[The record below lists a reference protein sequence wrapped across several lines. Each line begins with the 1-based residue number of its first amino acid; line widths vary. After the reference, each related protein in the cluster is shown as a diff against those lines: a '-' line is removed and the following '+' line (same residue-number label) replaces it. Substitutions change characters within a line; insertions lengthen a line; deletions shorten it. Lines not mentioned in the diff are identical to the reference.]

1 MLGCAWA
8 GTCDQGVN
16 GTDAIGKYVQTT
28 IHLQSQGVPL
38 TERIRKYQDRPV
50 SLFSVTYEA
59 AAPKPV
65 VAFPDFD
72 HLPDKFHVMSFRNS
86 NFAPPT
92 FEATDSGSPWLIF
105 DDAGDT
111 FIISPASHFLIQKIG
126 GDVRQHVASQLRDTV
141 ANIPAGFTQE
151 TLVASG
157 NGINRTWNQWGRA
170 LTDWEGVSRPAND
183 ADTGLKYLG
192 YWTDNGTYY
201 YYNYDRDLG
210 YGGTLLELAKHFR
223 DEQIPV
229 KYLQLD
235 SWWYYKTFTDPDGKT
250 GKSKSAKLPKGEWNR
265 YGGLLEYRAHP
276 AVFPEGLEAFQ
287 REVGLPLITHNRWVD
302 PASPYRAKY
311 HISGYAAVDPAF
323 WREIIGYVASAGVVT
338 YEQDWLNEIYQH
350 SPELASS
357 VNAGDE
363 FSNGM
368 AAASA
373 SNGMTMQY
381 CMALPSFFL
390 QGSKY
395 PNLTTIRCSDDRLSR
410 DRWHNFLYTS
420 RLASALGIW
429 PWTDPYM
436 TSETGNILLSD
447 LSAGM
452 VGFGDPIGREDQ
464 ANIFMAVRKDGVIVK
479 PDVPIVPLDSA
490 YIAEANGEHRALVAS
505 TYSDHDGVKTE
516 YVLAFHVP
524 GPKRT
529 GKNSPHEEL
538 NATERNAPPTPSDVT
553 DVQFSLEDLG
563 VTGPAY
569 VYDFFTHQVR
579 NVESGATFD
588 SHLGKDG
595 FSYFVVAQPGLSGIA
610 LFGDAGKFVSNGRQ
624 RIASINEKSGNL
636 TAKVIFSHSENNVQL
651 HGCCESPVKA
661 RVGDHVLDVSYDPP
675 SRHFYVDIDSKWLVA
690 RPVALDGTRQV
701 DVSLLA
707 N

>member
-1 MLGCAWA
+1 M
-8 GTCDQGVN
+8 
-16 GTDAIGKYVQTT
+16 
-28 IHLQSQGVPL
+28 
-38 TERIRKYQDRPV
+38 

-72 HLPDKFHVMSFRNS
+72 HLPDKFHVMSFRNT

-126 GDVRQHVASQLRDTV
+126 GDARQYIVSQLRDTV
-141 ANIPAGFTQE
+141 TNIPAGFTQE

-170 LTDWEGVSRPAND
+170 LTDLEGVSRPAND
-183 ADTGLKYLG
+183 ADIGLKYLG

-250 GKSKSAKLPKGEWNR
+250 GKSKSAKLPQGEWNR

-276 AVFPEGLEAFQ
+276 AVFPDGLEAFH

-302 PASPYRAKY
+302 PASPYQAKY

-323 WREIIGYVASAGVVT
+323 WREIIGYVAGAGVVT

-373 SNGMTMQY
+373 SNRMTMQY

-452 VGFGDPIGREDQ
+452 VGFGDPMGKEDQ
-464 ANIFMAVRKDGVIVK
+464 TNIFRAVRKDGVIVK
-479 PDVPIVPLDSA
+479 PDVPIVPVDSA
-490 YIAEANGEHRALVAS
+490 YIAEANGENRALVAS
-505 TYSDHDGVKTE
+505 TYTRPQRHQNGICFGVPRSR
-516 YVLAFHVP
+516 VP
-524 GPKRT
+524 EGTQRFSASGFEIHGADRRRPK
-529 GKNSPHEEL
+529 EM
-538 NATERNAPPTPSDVT
+538 
-553 DVQFSLEDLG
+553 
-563 VTGPAY
+563 
-569 VYDFFTHQVR
+569 
-579 NVESGATFD
+579 
-588 SHLGKDG
+588 
-595 FSYFVVAQPGLSGIA
+595 
-610 LFGDAGKFVSNGRQ
+610 
-624 RIASINEKSGNL
+624 
-636 TAKVIFSHSENNVQL
+636 
-651 HGCCESPVKA
+651 
-661 RVGDHVLDVSYDPP
+661 
-675 SRHFYVDIDSKWLVA
+675 
-690 RPVALDGTRQV
+690 
-701 DVSLLA
+701 
-707 N
+707 